1 MDIKNSVENK
11 RPELDSRLD
20 GKTFLNYYWL
30 KEELSAFCMENGL
43 PASGSKAELTA
54 RIAAF
59 LDGSEAVVTG
69 GMRKKKGAVGEI
81 VPDSVIERDIVCS
94 EKHRA
99 FFRKH
104 IGNSFTFN
112 VTFQKWLRSNA
123 GKTYGDAIEAYREIM
138 RSKKQ
143 TETKID
149 SQFEYN
155 AYIRDFFADNKG
167 KTLKDAIKC
176 WKYKKSIGGHNRYER
191 GDLAV
196 LDNGVE

>member
-30 KEELSAFCMENGL
+30 KEELSAFCRENGL
-43 PASGSKAELTA
+43 SASGSKAELTA

-59 LDGSEAVVTG
+59 LDGREAVVTG
-69 GMRKKKGAVGEI
+69 SMRKKKGAVGEI

-167 KTLKDAIKC
+167 KTLKDAIRC

-196 LDNGVE
+196 LDNGLE